1 MSGKV
6 YLVGA
11 GPSDAGLLTLKGYEL
26 LQTADVV
33 VHDALVGGE
42 VLGLI
47 PPETRRV
54 DVGKHAGN
62 HPVPQEEINRI
73 LLREALEGHTVVR
86 LKGGDPFLFGR
97 GGEELELLAE
107 RGVPFEVVPGV
118 TSAVAVPAYAGI
130 PVTHRDCCSSVHII
144 TGHTKKSPGAR
155 TDYRALV
162 RLGGT
167 LVFLMGVAALEELC
181 AGLLGGGI
189 DPATPAAILERGTTA
204 RQRRISGT
212 VETLHQKARE
222 AEVGTPAV
230 IVVGEVCA
238 LAERFSWAEKR
249 PLGGRRVIVTRPRKL
264 ASRMTAKLRALGA
277 EVLELP
283 SIVTEPVAPNPALD
297 EALARIGEYGWL
309 VFTSPTGVRVFLE
322 HLRETRFDLRR
333 LGGVRLAAIGPST
346 AGALEERG
354 LLPALLPERAYAAA
368 LGAALAERAAGER
381 VLICRARQ
389 GSPELT
395 RALDAAGIS
404 YDDLPLYETRYAH
417 PDAKRAA
424 ELLDAGEIDYV
435 AFMSA
440 STVRGF
446 VETLG
451 KRDYREVRAVCIG
464 ESTAAA
470 AREYGMKIEIAGEPS
485 IDAMADRMAEL
496 SEKERK
502 GYGAY

>member
-155 TDYRALV
+155 ARLSGARPLGRHAGLSDGGRRA
-162 RLGGT
+162 GGALRGT
-167 LVFLMGVAALEELC
+167 ARRRHRPGHARRNFGAGDHGPPAADFRNGRNPAPKGTGSGGRDPGGHRRGGGLRVGG
-181 AGLLGGGI
+181 AVLLGG
-189 DPATPAAILERGTTA
+189 
-204 RQRRISGT
+204 
-212 VETLHQKARE
+212 E
-222 AEVGTPAV
+222 A
-230 IVVGEVCA
+230 
-238 LAERFSWAEKR
+238 

-283 SIVTEPVAPNPALD
+283 SIVTEPVAPNLALD

-435 AFMSA
+435 AFTSA

-446 VETLG
+446 AETLG
-451 KRDYREVRAVCIG
+451 KRDYREVRRGLHRGIDRRGRAGIRNEDRNCRGAVNRRDG
-464 ESTAAA
+464 RPDGGTE
-470 AREYGMKIEIAGEPS
+470 
-485 IDAMADRMAEL
+485 
-496 SEKERK
+496 
-502 GYGAY
+502 